1 MSELKRFQELRPGCA
16 VVAGEADRLK
26 TGGWRAG
33 RKPQVEMSSCVNC
46 LLCWVYC
53 PDGAIRLDGTDFLG
67 FDYDLC
73 KGCELCVEVCPVGA
87 ITMVAEGTPLPR
99 YGRIEG

>member
-1 MSELKRFQELRPGCA
+1 MDGLKRYQELQSGCA
-16 VVAGEADRLK
+16 VIPGEAGRVR

-33 RKPQVEMSSCVNC
+33 SKPQVEMSRCVNC

-53 PDGAIRLDGTDFLG
+53 PDGAIHLSGADFLG

-87 ITMVAEGTPLPR
+87 ITMVAEATSLPP